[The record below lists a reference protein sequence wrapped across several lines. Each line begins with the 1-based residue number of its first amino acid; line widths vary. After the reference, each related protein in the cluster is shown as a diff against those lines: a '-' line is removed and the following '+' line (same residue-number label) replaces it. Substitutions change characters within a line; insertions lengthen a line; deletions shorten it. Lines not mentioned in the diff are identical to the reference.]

1 MRTIAVT
8 NQKGGSGKTTSA
20 VNLAAALGEKGRRVL
35 VVDLDPQAS
44 ASAWLGVK
52 DGGKGLLE
60 VFTGEARLEDLV
72 VPTSAEGVDLVP
84 SSAWLANA
92 EKALAGEPG
101 AETVLRR
108 AVARLGNRWDFVLID
123 CPPALGLLTVSA
135 LTAADEVLV
144 PLEAS
149 AMALAGLAGL
159 TRTVELVADRLNPG
173 LSIAAVLACRVD
185 GRTNL
190 SKDVVD
196 SLRASLGEKV
206 LKTVVRENVRLREAW
221 SFGQPIT
228 VYDGRSAGAE
238 DYRAAAAE
246 LLRREPPAVTVTTTR
261 TKSSGSKA

>member
-1 MRTIAVT
+1 VRTIAVT
-8 NQKGGSGKTTSA
+8 NQKGGSAKTTSA
-20 VNLAAALGEKGRRVL
+20 VNLAAALGEKGHRVL
-35 VVDLDPQAS
+35 VIDLDPQAS
-44 ASAWLGVK
+44 ASAWLGVR

-60 VFTGEARLEDLV
+60 VFTGEGRLEDIV
-72 VPTSAEGVDLVP
+72 VQTSAENVDLVP

-108 AVARLGNRWDFVLID
+108 AVARLEDRWDFCLID
-123 CPPALGLLTVSA
+123 CPPALGLLTIAA
-135 LTAADEVLV
+135 LTAADEVIV
-144 PLEAS
+144 PLEVS

-190 SKDVVD
+190 SKDVVE
-196 SLRASLGEKV
+196 SLRASLGSKV
-206 LKTVVRENVRLREAW
+206 MKTVVRENVRLREAW

-228 VYDGRSAGAE
+228 VYDPRSAGAE

-246 LLRREPPAVTVTTTR
+246 LLRREPPTITTSR
-261 TKSSGSKA
+261 PKSGSKA

>member
-1 MRTIAVT
+1 M
-8 NQKGGSGKTTSA
+8 
-20 VNLAAALGEKGRRVL
+20 GEKDRRVL

-60 VFTGEARLEDLV
+60 VFTGESRLESLV
-72 VPTSAEGVDLVP
+72 VSTCADGVDLVP

-108 AVARLGNRWDFVLID
+108 AVTSLGNRWDFVFID

-159 TRTVELVADRLNPG
+159 TRTVELVADRLNPS

-185 GRTNL
+185 SRTNL

-206 LKTVVRENVRLREAW
+206 LKTVIRENVRLREAW
-221 SFGQPIT
+221 SFAQPIT
-228 VYDGRSAGAE
+228 VYDPRSAGAE
-238 DYRAAAAE
+238 DYRAAASE
-246 LLRREPPAVTVTTTR
+246 LLQREPPSVSVTATR
-261 TKSSGSKA
+261 TKSSRIKA